1 MAKNTSKKNTKA
13 TKRAINLD
21 FTEAYKKFQEELD
34 TPHEGTM
41 KAPKKLTVWQRI
53 KRFFKKK

>member
-41 KAPKKLTVWQRI
+41 TVPQLTIWERI

>member
-21 FTEAYKKFQEELD
+21 FTEAYMKFQEELD

-41 KAPKKLTVWQRI
+41 KVPTLTMWQKI
-53 KRFFKKK
+53 KRFFKR

>member
-21 FTEAYKKFQEELD
+21 FTEAYIAYQKELD

-41 KAPKKLTVWQRI
+41 KAPKLTLWQKI
-53 KRFFKKK
+53 KRYFKK

>member
-41 KAPKKLTVWQRI
+41 TVPQLTIWERI
-53 KRFFKKK
+53 KRFFKR